1 MMTGSEDCFSAG
13 AATQILEGDAPAV
26 QVQVR
31 LRQGALT
38 CGKMEDLSPKFEIRD
53 HQIYHLT
60 YSIKLQFVP
69 LYMQMTTYLA

>member
-38 CGKMEDLSPKFEIRD
+38 CGKMEDLSPKFEI
-53 HQIYHLT
+53 
-60 YSIKLQFVP
+60 IK
-69 LYMQMTTYLA
+69 YII